1 VKAIFRLLVSVG
13 LLAALAGCE
22 FTLPA
27 TPLNRRT
34 PTSSP
39 ADTQTTTP
47 PAGQTAV
54 PGGDLTLTPAPDPNL
69 NEIGTSE
76 PPDTLRIWVPAQF
89 DPGAGSTM
97 ANLLSDRLREFEA
110 AHPGLHI
117 EVRIKA
123 PAGPGGLLDALTAA
137 YAAAPAAL
145 PDLVALNRSDL
156 ETAALK
162 GYLYPFDGLTTLPDD
177 PDWFNFARQ
186 LTLIQGST
194 FGLPFA
200 GDALV
205 LLYRP
210 AQVPTPPKD
219 WDALLHQANVI
230 AFPAADPQALFTLG
244 LYEAAGGQVADAQ
257 RRPILDATA
266 LTTVLKL
273 YETGKNSGQ
282 FPIWLTQYETD
293 GQAWQAFREKRSAW
307 VVTWISR
314 YLTDLPADATLLPLP
329 PINNN
334 SLTLATGWE
343 WALASPQP
351 AGRTLAVELATF
363 LEESTFLARWT
374 AAAGYLPP
382 RPTALALWPN
392 QSLQSLV
399 SQVTATAQARPSN
412 DLKVSLGPVLKEA
425 ALQVLK
431 GGSDPVK
438 AAQSAAEHIK
448 GP

>member
-1 VKAIFRLLVSVG
+1 VKAIFRLLVCLG
-13 LLAALAGCE
+13 LLAALVGCE
-22 FTLPA
+22 LTLFAPVPSTTGRP
-27 TPLNRRT
+27 TP
-34 PTSSP
+34 SP
-39 ADTQTTTP
+39 AATQAVTS
-47 PAGQTAV
+47 PAGQTAL
-54 PGGDLTLTPAPDPNL
+54 PDRKPTLPLAANAAPQAPDR
-69 NEIGTSE
+69 
-76 PPDTLRIWVPAQF
+76 LRIWVPAQF
-89 DPGAGSTM
+89 DPGAGTP
-97 ANLLSDRLREFEA
+97 AAGLLSDRLKEFEV
-110 AHPGLHI
+110 AHPGLLI
-117 EVRIKA
+117 EVRVKA
-123 PAGPGGLLDALTAA
+123 PSGPGGLLDALSAA

-145 PDLVALNRSDL
+145 PDLVALNRTDL

-162 GYLYPFDGLTTLPDD
+162 GFLYPFDGLTTLPDD
-177 PDWFNFARQ
+177 PDWYTFARQ
-186 LTLIQGST
+186 LALIQDST

-219 WDALLHQANVI
+219 WDGLLHQANVI
-230 AFPAADPQALFTLG
+230 SFPAADPQALFTLG

-257 RRPILDATA
+257 QRPVLDVNA

-293 GQAWQAFREKRSAW
+293 GQAWQAFHEKRSAW

-314 YLTDLPADATLLPLP
+314 YLTDLPADATILPLP
-329 PINNN
+329 PINSNA
-334 SLTLATGWE
+334 LTLATGWE
-343 WALASPQP
+343 WALASPQLG
-351 AGRTLAVELATF
+351 GRSLAVELATF
-363 LEESTFLARWT
+363 LEESNFLARWT

-399 SQVTATAQARPSN
+399 SQVTVTAQARPSN
-412 DLKVSLGPVLKEA
+412 DLTASLGPVLKDA